1 MDDHDR
7 TEERISS
14 SSSST
19 GLKTESWS
27 GFCTWLEFQC
37 SSKGIPDSGNSSS
50 NNNNNNRNSVT
61 SSSSGRELLFCIWF
75 FFSFFFFFF
84 VSQRGAF
91 KIRNPKQNQ
100 GEQKKN
106 ARFLSGPVHS
116 SGALPYVPCCL
127 FRLRFSRM
135 ILLGT
140 ASYWSDQ
147 DIIRRIVHVL
157 SIRLEI

>member
-1 MDDHDR
+1 
-7 TEERISS
+7 
-14 SSSST
+14 
-19 GLKTESWS
+19 
-27 GFCTWLEFQC
+27 
-37 SSKGIPDSGNSSS
+37 
-50 NNNNNNRNSVT
+50 
-61 SSSSGRELLFCIWF
+61 
-75 FFSFFFFFF
+75 
-84 VSQRGAF
+84 
-91 KIRNPKQNQ
+91 
-100 GEQKKN
+100 
-106 ARFLSGPVHS
+106 LSGPVHS